1 MLEQAELSLLLV
13 DRWLG
18 LSISSLR
25 FACKTNPAPM
35 SSSISNFYTTE
46 LAKYCRVN
54 NSGPS
59 SLYTLFE
66 EWDFYLC

>member
-1 MLEQAELSLLLV
+1 MGVNVFLAFESTENYSLSSSLMLEQAELSLLLV

-35 SSSISNFYTTE
+35 SSSISNF
-46 LAKYCRVN
+46 
-54 NSGPS
+54 
-59 SLYTLFE
+59 TLH
-66 EWDFYLC
+66 Y